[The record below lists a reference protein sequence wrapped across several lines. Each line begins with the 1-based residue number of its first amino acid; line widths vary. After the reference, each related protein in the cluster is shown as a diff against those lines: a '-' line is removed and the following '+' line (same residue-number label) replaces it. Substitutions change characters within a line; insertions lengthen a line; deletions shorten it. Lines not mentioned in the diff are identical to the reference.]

1 MITLDAIY
9 ALAGLLFLGVAVAVG
24 LDPRQQRGLSA
35 AGFYGL
41 LAISFIL
48 GGQLGDAA
56 NGALVLG
63 LVALAAGGALEGR
76 AGDGGGARTDLHP
89 APAWKLFVPALTI
102 PLVAL
107 VASLLLPQIRI
118 GGGPL
123 LSPTAKSLPAMA
135 GLALGVLVALGLAMT
150 LLRRPLADPVQ
161 SARGLLQA
169 VGWAAL
175 LPQLL
180 AALGAVFALSG
191 VGTAVSH
198 LAATALPS
206 PDRFSVVL
214 VYCVGM
220 ALFTVVM
227 GNAFAAF
234 PVMTAGVGLPLIVG
248 RYHGDPAIMGAIGML
263 SGFCGT
269 LVTPM
274 AANFN
279 LVPAALLQL
288 RDRYGVIRAQA
299 PTAALLLAGNTALM
313 YFLVFPK
320 P

>member
-1 MITLDAIY
+1 MISLDAVY
-9 ALAGLLFLGVAVAVG
+9 ALAGLLFMGVALAIA
-24 LDPRQQRGLSA
+24 LDRREGRGLLRS
-35 AGFYGL
+35 GFYAL
-41 LAISFIL
+41 LAISFLL
-48 GGQLGDAA
+48 GGQLGDAG
-56 NGALVLG
+56 NGVLVLG
-63 LVALAAGGALEGR
+63 LVALAAGGALQGKR
-76 AGDGGGARTDLHP
+76 ADGPVPPDGPA
-89 APAWKLFVPALTI
+89 APAWKLFVPALTL
-102 PLVAL
+102 PVVAML
-107 VASLLLPQIRI
+107 ASLILPQIRI
-118 GGGPL
+118 GGAPL
-123 LSPTAKSLPAMA
+123 LSPGAKSLPAMA
-135 GLALGVLVALGLAMT
+135 GLALGVLVALGLALA
-150 LLRRPLADPVQ
+150 LLRRPLTDPVQ
-161 SARGLLQA
+161 SARGLLGA

-198 LAATALPS
+198 LTAAALPS

-220 ALFTVVM
+220 AVFTGVM

-234 PVMTAGVGLPLIVG
+234 PVMTAGIGLPLIVG
-248 RYHGDPAIMGAIGML
+248 RFHGDPAVMGAIGML

-288 RDRYGVIRAQA
+288 RERYGVIRAQA
-299 PTAALLLAGNTALM
+299 PTAALLLVGNTALM
-313 YFLVFPK
+313 YFLVFPN

>member
-1 MITLDAIY
+1 MITLDAVY
-9 ALAGLLFLGVAVAVG
+9 ALAGLLFAGVALAAG
-24 LDPRQQRGLSA
+24 LDRREPRGLA
-35 AGFYGL
+35 GAGFYGL
-41 LAISFIL
+41 LAISFL
-48 GGQLGDAA
+48 FGGQLGDVA

-63 LVALAAGGALEGR
+63 LVALAAGGALEGATGP
-76 AGDGGGARTDLHP
+76 AGSRTSVETP
-89 APAWKLFVPALTI
+89 AAWKLFVPALTI
-102 PLVAL
+102 PLTAV
-107 VASLLLPQIRI
+107 VASLILPQLRI
-118 GGGPL
+118 GGAPL

-135 GLALGVLVALGLAMT
+135 GLALGVVLALGLAMG
-150 LLRRPLADPVQ
+150 LLRRPLNEPVQ

-175 LPQLL
+175 LPQML

-191 VGTAVSH
+191 VGGAVSR
-198 LAATALPS
+198 LAQEVLPLD
-206 PDRFSVVL
+206 DRLTVVM
-214 VYCVGM
+214 VYCGGM
-220 ALFTVVM
+220 AAFTMVM

-234 PVMTAGVGLPLIVG
+234 PVMTAGIGLPLIVG
-248 RYHGDPAIMGAIGML
+248 RYHGDPAVMGAIGML

>member
-1 MITLDAIY
+1 MITLDAVY
-9 ALAGLLFLGVAVAVG
+9 ALAGLLFAGVALAIG
-24 LDPRQQRGLSA
+24 LDAREPRGLA
-35 AGFYGL
+35 GAGFYGL
-41 LAISFIL
+41 LAISCLL
-48 GGQLGDAA
+48 GGQLGDTA

-63 LVALAAGGALEGR
+63 LVALAATGALEGAR
-76 AGDGGGARTDLHP
+76 GSAGARTDLSP

-102 PLVAL
+102 PLAAVA
-107 VASLLLPQIRI
+107 ASLVLPQIRI
-118 GGGPL
+118 AGGPL

-135 GLALGVLVALGLAMT
+135 GLALGVLLALGLAMG
-150 LLRRPLADPVQ
+150 LLRRPLTEPIQ
-161 SARGLLQA
+161 SARSLMQA

-191 VGTAVSH
+191 VGVAVSH
-198 LAATALPS
+198 LAAAALPS
-206 PDRFSVVL
+206 PDRLSVVL
-214 VYCVGM
+214 VYCLGM
-220 ALFTVVM
+220 AAFTVVM

-248 RYHGDPAIMGAIGML
+248 RYHGDPAVMGAIGML